1 MKSQGWLER
10 GSNGLSDPGLQCS
23 PLAAQNAPRSPSQ
36 WLSGKPNSVQRQG
49 VEMNW
54 DWLWAGSGLTVSD
67 RAGLPVSLTE
77 LGELRAS
84 SPASVSLSGTV
95 SVALHLKTA
104 ICTLSF
110 LTDDNPPPVSL
121 WWHTAFFLM
130 LETPQQSKEFLPQV
144 KTRRLEFGHLGI
156 CSDLTTVTSDK
167 LPLLEPLL
175 WLLTP

>member
-23 PLAAQNAPRSPSQ
+23 PLDAQNAPRSPSQ

-67 RAGLPVSLTE
+67 RAGLPVSSTE

-110 LTDDNPPPVSL
+110 LTDDNPPPFPCGG
-121 WWHTAFFLM
+121 T
-130 LETPQQSKEFLPQV
+130 LPSSS
-144 KTRRLEFGHLGI
+144 
-156 CSDLTTVTSDK
+156 C
-167 LPLLEPLL
+167 
-175 WLLTP
+175 